1 MMWHSQYRQTEK
13 PHEDYWYQDTEEN
26 LMKEYINRHS
36 DESVLTVLDE
46 LRRDAIYSCS
56 DPRMHIKERAQV
68 TKLTMMQLNVTRKTS
83 RTAWDNWWIFFVI
96 VDTFLTVWFFKC
108 WPWDIWELVYLT
120 LTLLTRIILTE
131 VWRPSH
137 VCFGTSEIADLPG
150 WGVLDFFSAGGYYLN
165 K

>member
-1 MMWHSQYRQTEK
+1 MWHSQYRQTEK

-83 RTAWDNWWIFFVI
+83 RTCMRQLMNIFCHCGYIPYCVI
-96 VDTFLTVWFFKC
+96 LQMLAMRYLGASLLDPDFIDKDYPYRSLTSFSCMFWNFGNCRPPRMRGVG
-108 WPWDIWELVYLT
+108 
-120 LTLLTRIILTE
+120 LLF
-131 VWRPSH
+131 W
-137 VCFGTSEIADLPG
+137 
-150 WGVLDFFSAGGYYLN
+150 GGYYLN